1 MRWVPVAIVLVALSV
16 LSACGESSSKTTS
29 GSESSSTTAK
39 QLLPPAQ
46 YENLRRI
53 ERYVLATKRMNA
65 PFEDPLSEPTN
76 YAKATQLSRT
86 AVAEFGALVPPPQ
99 LKAAHEKVLAALR
112 AEVAIVREFESA
124 QRRHNATGISNA
136 RAKNVL
142 DSEEVRAAVD
152 EIAVELKR
160 CRQDS
165 FTC

>member
-1 MRWVPVAIVLVALSV
+1 MRWVPVAVVLVAVSA
-16 LSACGESSSKTTS
+16 LSACGESSSKTAS

-39 QLLPPAQ
+39 RLLPNAQ
-46 YENLRRI
+46 YENLQRI
-53 ERYVLATKRMNA
+53 EGYVQAIRRMNA

-124 QRRHNATGISNA
+124 QRTHNATGISNA
-136 RAKNVL
+136 RAKNVR
-142 DSEEVRAAVD
+142 DGEEVRAAVN
-152 EIAVELKR
+152 EIAVEVRR

>member
-1 MRWVPVAIVLVALSV
+1 MRWVPVAIVLVAVSA
-16 LSACGESSSKTTS
+16 LSACGESSSKTAS
-29 GSESSSTTAK
+29 GSESSSTAK

-46 YENLRRI
+46 YENLQRI
-53 ERYVLATKRMNA
+53 EGYVQAIRRMNA

-86 AVAEFGALVPPPQ
+86 AVAEFGALTPPPQ
-99 LKAAHEKVLAALR
+99 FKAAHEKVLAALR

-124 QRRHNATGISNA
+124 QRTHNATGISNA
-136 RAKNVL
+136 RAKNVRV
-142 DSEEVRAAVD
+142 SEEIRAAVD

-165 FTC
+165 FRC

>member
-1 MRWVPVAIVLVALSV
+1 MRWVPVAIVLVAVSA
-16 LSACGESSSKTTS
+16 LSACGESSSKTAS
-29 GSESSSTTAK
+29 GSESSSTAK

-46 YENLRRI
+46 YENLHRI
-53 ERYVLATKRMNA
+53 EGYVLAIKRMNA

-86 AVAEFGALVPPPQ
+86 AVAEFGALAPPPQ
-99 LKAAHEKVLAALR
+99 FKAAHEKVLAALR

-124 QRRHNATGISNA
+124 QRTHNATGISNA
-136 RAKNVL
+136 RAKNVRV
-142 DSEEVRAAVD
+142 SEEIRAAVD

-165 FTC
+165 FRC

>member
-1 MRWVPVAIVLVALSV
+1 MRWVPVAIVLVAVSA
-16 LSACGESSSKTTS
+16 LSACGGSSSKTAS
-29 GSESSSTTAK
+29 GSESSSATVK

-46 YENLRRI
+46 YQNLQRI
-53 ERYVLATKRMNA
+53 EGYVLAIKRMNA

-76 YAKATQLSRT
+76 FAKATQLSRT
-86 AVAEFGALVPPPQ
+86 AVAEFGALTPPPQ
-99 LKAAHEKVLAALR
+99 FKAAHQKVLAALR

-124 QRRHNATGISNA
+124 QRTHNAKGISNA
-136 RAKNVL
+136 QAKNVR
-142 DSEEVRAAVD
+142 DSEEVRAAVK

>member
-1 MRWVPVAIVLVALSV
+1 MRWVPVAIVLVAVSA
-16 LSACGESSSKTTS
+16 LSACGESSSKTAS
-29 GSESSSTTAK
+29 GSESSSTAK

-86 AVAEFGALVPPPQ
+86 AVAEFGALAPPPQ
-99 LKAAHEKVLAALR
+99 FKAAHEKVLAALR

-124 QRRHNATGISNA
+124 QRTHNATGISNA
-136 RAKNVL
+136 RAKNVRV
-142 DSEEVRAAVD
+142 SEEIRAAVD

-165 FTC
+165 FRC